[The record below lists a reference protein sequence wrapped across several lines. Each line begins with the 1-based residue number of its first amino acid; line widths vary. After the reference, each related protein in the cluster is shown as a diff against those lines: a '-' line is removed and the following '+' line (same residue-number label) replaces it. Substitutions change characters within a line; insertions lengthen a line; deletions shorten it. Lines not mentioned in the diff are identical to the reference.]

1 VGLAIRR
8 RRQDHRCD
16 SRQLESD
23 RLLGGAGDIAG
34 DSVVTAVQGRRRG
47 GRVDEVAEVGELD
60 PGAFEAFPSFLEGA
74 SPDAEGAHR
83 AT

>member
-1 VGLAIRR
+1 MN
-8 RRQDHRCD
+8 
-16 SRQLESD
+16 
-23 RLLGGAGDIAG
+23 
-34 DSVVTAVQGRRRG
+34 
-47 GRVDEVAEVGELD
+47 EVAEVGELD